1 MNFDQVA
8 ESCRSRIVPG
18 PRIAVLGSTAFY
30 GALSESICQILAAD
44 LAGTPEIVLLTG
56 GVSGV
61 GQTFGH
67 AFFEA
72 RRSQQL
78 PPNVYHL
85 LPAEM
90 APVEYGVTLPA
101 GDSLSDRREVRPC
114 CQLQHHHRGGARY
127 GARAGPQPSTTVFRS
142 SRSPRPGAM
151 PSSCTP
157 PPTAPPPPSPT
168 TGARSRWITF
178 PPRRFPRP
186 PLAWSAHCFA
196 SAEAR
201 KARAASLRD

>member
-1 MNFDQVA
+1 MNFDQLA

-101 GDSLSDRREVRPC
+101 GDSLSDRREVLGRVAN
-114 CQLQHHHRGGARY
+114 LYIIIEGGPGTVHESATALDHGLPVVPIAATGGHALELY
-127 GARAGPQPSTTVFRS
+127 ATTD
-142 SRSPRPGAM
+142 
-151 PSSCTP
+151 
-157 PPTAPPPPSPT
+157 
-168 TGARSRWITF
+168 
-178 PPRRFPRP
+178 RP
-186 PLAWSAHCFA
+186 PAAKPDDWSALAMDHLPPA
-196 SAEAR
+196 SISAAAAR
-201 KARAASLRD
+201 VVRALLR